1 MALVKIT
8 FNGALPAGDGFQHGW
23 YADVDTG
30 AHAIEDIAAAADA
43 ALEAFLTGDANLKG
57 YYQAETTWGA
67 PLVQTMN
74 QVTGEVL
81 DTLSGS
87 FTGAGDHVGGV
98 NLPGEV
104 AACATFRTAT
114 LTPSGRGRSYL
125 PAPGHVALANNG
137 RFTDAFCQAV
147 ADAWA
152 QCWTAFVSDGGGGTP
167 AVWSNK
173 TDSLYEITSVE
184 CGNVPDAQRSRRN
197 GITETRFSTGWPA

>member
-1 MALVKIT
+1 MGLVKVT

-23 YADVDTG
+23 YADVDP
-30 AHAIEDIAAAADA
+30 AFAIEDVAAAADA

-67 PLVQTMN
+67 PLVQRLN
-74 QVTGEVL
+74 QTTGEIL
-81 DTLSGS
+81 DTISGS

-125 PAPGHVALANNG
+125 PAPGNVALANNG
-137 RFTDAFCQAV
+137 RFTAAFCQAV
-147 ADAWA
+147 ADAWV
-152 QCWTAFVSDGGGGTP
+152 QCFIAFVSDDHGGF
-167 AVWSNK
+167 AVVWSNK
-173 TDSLYEITSVE
+173 TDSLYETTAVE
-184 CGNVPDAQRSRRN
+184 CGDVPDAQRSRRN
-197 GITETRFSTGWPA
+197 GLTETRYATTVI